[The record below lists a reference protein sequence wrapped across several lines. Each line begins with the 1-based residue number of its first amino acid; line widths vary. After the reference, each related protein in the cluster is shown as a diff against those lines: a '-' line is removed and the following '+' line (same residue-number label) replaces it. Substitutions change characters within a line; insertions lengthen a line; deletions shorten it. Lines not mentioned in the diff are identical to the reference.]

1 MYPGFQPPS
10 LPAVPGLE
18 GAGVIADANGTALA
32 EGTRGV
38 VFFNAKVGEGSWQE
52 FVAVPAANFMPVPD
66 SVSDDAAAQF
76 LVNPVT
82 AVGMLDELAVP
93 AGEYLLQSAAGSTLG
108 RQVIARAQKRG
119 IKTINLVRRAEQAAE
134 LKAAGADEVVCTET
148 EDVAARVK
156 EITGGKGAY
165 AAMDAVGGPGVE
177 RITNS
182 LRDFGTVLIYGA
194 MSGLQFTG
202 SIVDC
207 LFRGVVVKGFWLNLY
222 LNRIS
227 AEEKAVVFRQV
238 IDLMADG
245 SLQPHCGQRFPLQ
258 DAVAAVQASQQVA
271 RGGKVLLVS
280 K

>member
-1 MYPGFQPPS
+1 M
-10 LPAVPGLE
+10 
-18 GAGVIADANGTALA
+18 
-32 EGTRGV
+32 
-38 VFFNAKVGEGSWQE
+38 
-52 FVAVPAANFMPVPD
+52 PAANFMPVPD
-66 SVSDDAAAQF
+66 SVSDEAAAQF

-82 AVGMLDELAVP
+82 VVGMLDELAVP
-93 AGEYLLQSAAGSTLG
+93 TGEYLLQSAAGSTLG
-108 RQVIARAQKRG
+108 RLMIALAKKRG

-134 LKAAGADEVVCTET
+134 LKACGADEVICTET

-165 AAMDAVGGPGVE
+165 AAVDAVGGAGVE
-177 RITNS
+177 RLTNS

-202 SIVDC
+202 SVVDC
-207 LFRGVVVKGFWLNLY
+207 LFRGVTVKGFWLNLY
-222 LNRIS
+222 LGRLS
-227 AEEKAVVFRQV
+227 ADEKQAVFKQV
-238 IDLMADG
+238 IELMADG
-245 SLQPHCGQRFPLQ
+245 SLAPHCGQSFPLS